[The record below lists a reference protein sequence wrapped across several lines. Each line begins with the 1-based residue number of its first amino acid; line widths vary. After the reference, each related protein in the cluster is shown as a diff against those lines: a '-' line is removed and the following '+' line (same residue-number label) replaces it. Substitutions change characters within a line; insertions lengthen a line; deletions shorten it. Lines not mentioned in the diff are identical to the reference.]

1 MGKMKER
8 EMAKQEREAISEPQE
23 REQVINRDGEEVK
36 FYLSDLSNEGQMA
49 YVRANQIA
57 QETQML
63 EQQLNEKRFLANN
76 YINNV
81 LTELD
86 GDKEKTEDEQNTE

>member
-1 MGKMKER
+1 MSKMSELD
-8 EMAKQEREAISEPQE
+8 MAKQEIEAVTEPQE

-81 LTELD
+81 LEELD

>member
-1 MGKMKER
+1 MGKVKELD
-8 EMAKQEREAISEPQE
+8 MAKQELDAVQETQE

>member
-1 MGKMKER
+1 MGKMKELD
-8 EMAKQEREAISEPQE
+8 MAKQEMEAISEPQE

-36 FYLSDLSNEGQMA
+36 FYLSDLSNEGRMA

-63 EQQLNEKRFLANN
+63 EQQLTEKRFLANN

>member
-1 MGKMKER
+1 MGKVKELD
-8 EMAKQEREAISEPQE
+8 MAKQELDAIQEPQE
-23 REQVINRDGEEVK
+23 REQVINRDGEETK

>member
-1 MGKMKER
+1 MGKMKELD
-8 EMAKQEREAISEPQE
+8 MAKQEMKAIQEPQE
-23 REQVINRDGEEVK
+23 REQVINRDGEEIK

-49 YVRANQIA
+49 YIRANQIA

-81 LTELD
+81 LKELD

>member
-1 MGKMKER
+1 MGKMSELDLV
-8 EMAKQEREAISEPQE
+8 KQEAEAVSQPQE
-23 REQVINRDGEEVK
+23 REQVINRDGEEIK

-81 LTELD
+81 LKELD

>member
-1 MGKMKER
+1 MGKMKELD
-8 EMAKQEREAISEPQE
+8 MAKQELDAIQEPQE
-23 REQVINRDGEEVK
+23 REQVINRDGEEIK

-86 GDKEKTEDEQNTE
+86 GDKEKTEDEQNTK

>member
-1 MGKMKER
+1 MGKMSELDLV
-8 EMAKQEREAISEPQE
+8 KQEAESVSQPQE
-23 REQVINRDGEEVK
+23 REQVINRDVEEIK

-86 GDKEKTEDEQNTE
+86 GDEEKTEDESNTE

>member
-1 MGKMKER
+1 MGKMKELD
-8 EMAKQEREAISEPQE
+8 MAKQELDAIQEPQE
-23 REQVINRDGEEVK
+23 REQVINRDGEEIK

-86 GDKEKTEDEQNTE
+86 GDEEKTEDESNTE

>member
-1 MGKMKER
+1 MSKMSELD
-8 EMAKQEREAISEPQE
+8 MAKQEIEAVTEPQE

-81 LTELD
+81 LGELD
-86 GDKEKTEDEQNTE
+86 GDKETKNESDTE

>member
-1 MGKMKER
+1 MGKMKKLD
-8 EMAKQEREAISEPQE
+8 MAKQELDAIQEPQE
-23 REQVINRDGEEVK
+23 REQVINRDGEEIK

-86 GDKEKTEDEQNTE
+86 GDKEKTKDEQNTE

>member
-1 MGKMKER
+1 MGKMKELD
-8 EMAKQEREAISEPQE
+8 MAKQELDAIQEPQE
-23 REQVINRDGEEVK
+23 REQVINRDGEEIK
-36 FYLSDLSNEGQMA
+36 FCLSDLSNEGQMA

>member
-1 MGKMKER
+1 MGKMKELD
-8 EMAKQEREAISEPQE
+8 MAKQELDAIQEPQE
-23 REQVINRDGEEVK
+23 REQVINRDGEEIK

-81 LTELD
+81 LAELD
-86 GDKEKTEDEQNTE
+86 GDKEKTEDEQNTK

>member
-1 MGKMKER
+1 MGKMSELDL
-8 EMAKQEREAISEPQE
+8 AKQEAEAVSQPQE
-23 REQVINRDGEEVK
+23 REQVINRDGEDIK
-36 FYLSDLSNEGQMA
+36 FYLSDLSNDAQMA

-86 GDKEKTEDEQNTE
+86 GDKEKTEDESNTE

>member
-1 MGKMKER
+1 MGKMSELDLV
-8 EMAKQEREAISEPQE
+8 KQEAESVSQPQE
-23 REQVINRDGEEVK
+23 REQVINRDGEEIK

-86 GDKEKTEDEQNTE
+86 GDEEKTEDESNTE

>member
-1 MGKMKER
+1 MGKMKELD
-8 EMAKQEREAISEPQE
+8 MAKQELDAIQEPKE
-23 REQVINRDGEEVK
+23 REQVINRDGEEIK

-49 YVRANQIA
+49 YIRANQIA

-81 LTELD
+81 LKELD

>member
-1 MGKMKER
+1 MGKVNELD
-8 EMAKQEREAISEPQE
+8 MAKQELDAIQEPQE
-23 REQVINRDGEEVK
+23 REQVISRDGEEIK

>member
-1 MGKMKER
+1 MGKMKKLD
-8 EMAKQEREAISEPQE
+8 MAKQELDAIQEPQE
-23 REQVINRDGEEVK
+23 REQVINRDGEEIK

-86 GDKEKTEDEQNTE
+86 GDKDKTKDEQNTE